1 MKYLM
6 LPSGNREDLPGLKKT
21 LKTWKVSYVLIEY
34 KAGGFLMWFSAKQ
47 VPWNELNGYP
57 LHKYPNPGLVFS
69 DMFIGHVIKI
79 TTYEGGD

>member
-1 MKYLM
+1 
-6 LPSGNREDLPGLKKT
+6 
-21 LKTWKVSYVLIEY
+21 
-34 KAGGFLMWFSAKQ
+34 MWFSAKQ

-57 LHKYPNPGLVFS
+57 LHEYPNPGLVFS